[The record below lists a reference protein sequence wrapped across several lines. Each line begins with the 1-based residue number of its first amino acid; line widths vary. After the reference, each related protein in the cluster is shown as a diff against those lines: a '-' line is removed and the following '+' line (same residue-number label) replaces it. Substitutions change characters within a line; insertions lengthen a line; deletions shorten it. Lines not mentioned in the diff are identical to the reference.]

1 MNCFF
6 PWRVV
11 ITLHWFIVSLYYFCL
26 STVYEIKNYWGS
38 CKCMFIWKVWVH
50 HNTSRKAM
58 WGCWQ
63 HYSKLKN
70 EQFRL
75 MHEKPRIVFIKRS
88 HGYGLWFWSHKI
100 MCLDSFF
107 CLFVV
112 DENKRE
118 LCWIF
123 NYGRIAI
130 YMCLNSSL
138 FSRVLDVAGF
148 QSYPSYDIGKKNPPV
163 FNFFFVILSPSID
176 VITEWLE
183 FKGLFADIF
192 QNSSQKIIFIF

>member
-1 MNCFF
+1 MRLKIIGAAASACSYEKFEFIITRVEKPCGAVGSITPSSKMN
-6 PWRVV
+6 
-11 ITLHWFIVSLYYFCL
+11 SL
-26 STVYEIKNYWGS
+26 GS
-38 CKCMFIWKVWVH
+38 CMRTPEF
-50 HNTSRKAM
+50 S
-58 WGCWQ
+58 
-63 HYSKLKN
+63 
-70 EQFRL
+70 
-75 MHEKPRIVFIKRS
+75 RIVFIKIS

-107 CLFVV
+107 CLLLV

-123 NYGRIAI
+123 NYGWIAI

-183 FKGLFADIF
+183 FKGLFGDIF
-192 QNSSQKIIFIF
+192 QNSSQKIIFII